1 MSKHAESHETD
12 SNLIHHRNRLAGVWA
27 AELLGLIGH
36 AAQDYVHGVMH
47 PGHNDH
53 DHHGDDAEQVAAKL
67 SKDLAGRVTLPEIR
81 GKMAHFLEEARH
93 LLQGKH

>member
-12 SNLIHHRNRLAGVWA
+12 STLIHHRNRLAGLWA

-47 PGHNDH
+47 PGHHDH
-53 DHHGDDAEQVAAKL
+53 DHHGDDADQVAAKL

-93 LLQGKH
+93 RLQGKH